1 MDRLFADMGV
11 VKHAPLNTANPVD
24 PEWNV
29 AVRHIANKVCPN
41 GWDEF
46 PTFAEAPTTLA
57 DLTAYA
63 KEHGRLGIATEDS
76 EGTIFDCADTNVH
89 LRAWHDSVHFRH
101 QLAFNVA
108 GEAAAVYVQCAQVFR
123 VYGVND
129 RSIRFAQWLLAD
141 ILGLVIHHKQT
152 GKYPKNKRAGTVNA
166 APRWKAL
173 AIRLATSIDYAD
185 LGLDFEACAL
195 DAAKADWGSY
205 TE

>member
-1 MDRLFADMGV
+1 MDRLLADFGAV
-11 VKHAPLNTANPVD
+11 HHAPLNPANPVD

-29 AVRHIANKVCPN
+29 AVRHIANKVCPS

-63 KEHGRLGIATEDS
+63 NEHGRLGIATEDS

-89 LRAWHDSVHFRH
+89 LRAWHDSVHYRYK
-101 QLAFNVA
+101 LAFNVA
-108 GEAAAVYVQCAQVFR
+108 GEAAAVYVQCAHVFR
-123 VYGVND
+123 VYGVNP

-173 AIRLATSIDYAD
+173 ATRLAFSIDYANM
-185 LGLDFEACAL
+185 GLDVEACAL